1 MSKTFFDHFDCRT
14 LSDDLIILSVDNSV
28 TCQDGMWI
36 LFAGISGIGLLVVSF
51 GVPLLLLY
59 IMHRAMQEKLREIRR
74 REKRAVVAFNEFGR
88 QFDYVVCCSSHAI
101 ELTVP
106 STTFTTSIMETV
118 CLGRQL

>member
-36 LFAGISGIGLLVVSF
+36 LFAGISAIGLLVVSF

-59 IMHRAMQEKLREIRR
+59 SMHRAMQEKLREIRR
-74 REKRAVVAFNEFGR
+74 GDKRAVVAFNEFGAE
-88 QFDYVVCCSSHAI
+88 FDYVV
-101 ELTVP
+101 
-106 STTFTTSIMETV
+106 
-118 CLGRQL
+118 

>member
-14 LSDDLIILSVDNSV
+14 LSDDLSVLTVDNSV

-51 GVPLLLLY
+51 GVPLFLLY
-59 IMHRAMQEKLREIRR
+59 IMHRAMQEKLQEIRGGI
-74 REKRAVVAFNEFGR
+74 RELWSRSMSSEQNLTMWYVALHTPIN
-88 QFDYVVCCSSHAI
+88 S
-101 ELTVP
+101 VP
-106 STTFTTSIMETV
+106 SITSFTSIMKNA

>member
-36 LFAGISGIGLLVVSF
+36 LFAGISAIGLLVVSF

-88 QFDYVVCCSSHAI
+88 QFDYVVCCASHAI

-106 STTFTTSIMETV
+106 STTSTTIMETV